1 MQRNNAE
8 PIEPVVKVNRN
19 KTNPKRRIKR
29 LPPREESLSL
39 SSLSKKQTGTNRW
52 TRRCISSY
60 IEIENRKRGR
70 TRLLH
75 LGEKEI
81 FRDLGRSLEFAAR
94 AGKNPKTY
102 SVDVQRGEVV
112 GRLERGRE
120 REGKGGRMA
129 KLDGGRL
136 KRTE

>member
-8 PIEPVVKVNRN
+8 PIEPVV
-19 KTNPKRRIKR
+19 IKPEQNEPQEKNQEITTTR
-29 LPPREESLSL
+29 GISLSL

-60 IEIENRKRGR
+60 IEIENRKRER

-81 FRDLGRSLEFAAR
+81 FRDLGRRLEFAAR

-102 SVDVQRGEVV
+102 SVDVQRGGVV

-120 REGKGGRMA
+120 REGKRGRMA